1 MMRLKSDLAAAC
13 LAVLTGDTRRLRLD
27 FDHRAAVGVVLA
39 AAGYP
44 GAYEQGQ
51 PISGLDEKLSGTR
64 VFHGGTKLQ
73 DQTVVTNGGRV
84 LCVVGKGATV
94 RAAQEKAYARIAQI
108 SWEGLQYRTDIGYR
122 AVAREAES
130 HPHHPAPPGV

>member
-1 MMRLKSDLAAAC
+1 KSDLAAAC
-13 LAVLTGDTRRLRLD
+13 LAILTGDTRRLRLD

-44 GAYEQGQ
+44 GAYQQGQ
-51 PISGLDEKLSGTR
+51 PISGLDENLPGTR
-64 VFHGGTKLQ
+64 IFHGGTRLQ
-73 DQTVVTNGGRV
+73 DQRVVTSGGRV

-94 RAAQEKAYARIAQI
+94 RAAQERAYARIAQI

-130 HPHHPAPPGV
+130 RDPPPPGA